1 MRAPREKRTKLAD
14 AARPAR
20 YAGLMN
26 AMQKLIYAGF
36 AAAAL
41 ASASMPVFS
50 SAEPAPFADELASIH
65 EDRAPDSNR
74 R

>member
-1 MRAPREKRTKLAD
+1 
-14 AARPAR
+14 
-20 YAGLMN
+20 
-26 AMQKLIYAGF
+26 MQKIIYAGF

-50 SAEPAPFADELASIH
+50 SPEPAGLADEAVAAA
-65 EDRAPDSNR
+65 DRTDSNR

>member
-1 MRAPREKRTKLAD
+1 
-14 AARPAR
+14 
-20 YAGLMN
+20 MN
-26 AMQKLIYAGF
+26 AMQKIIYAGF

-50 SAEPAPFADELASIH
+50 SAEALAAEELASNH
-65 EDRAPDSNR
+65 EDRAPESNR